1 MGAWD
6 DVFPRFGHL
15 DHLVELIAHKID
27 GARVG
32 SAGQVTVPNLLG
44 DAFGHI
50 PSIGAIAVGTSETFD
65 VLAHFSG
72 IVDGSHGYVYMSL
85 FVLTKHTPHI
95 VMDLQ
100 RAKNCGIFFRGLPF
114 PLRGYP
120 ISKLFISIF
129 SNIKKSI
136 C

>member
-1 MGAWD
+1 VGAWD
-6 DVFPRFGHL
+6 DVFPCFGHL

-27 GARVG
+27 RARVG
-32 SAGQVTVPNLLG
+32 SAGQVAVPNLLG
-44 DAFGHI
+44 DAFGRI
-50 PSIGAIAVGTSETFD
+50 PGIGAIAIGTSEAFD

-100 RAKNCGIFFRGLPF
+100 RAKNCGIFFRGILEGSTQ
-114 PLRGYP
+114 RACDET
-120 ISKLFISIF
+120 KMDDK
-129 SNIKKSI
+129 NNN
-136 C
+136 